1 MQISHREEFLV
12 LWKLFTVAILPLE
25 TQFIQ
30 PNYLVILSHLRSTT
44 GSLETNS
51 YIPFSKCPSPT
62 LFNPPFSGDL
72 VSQTENSKITVG
84 SLLAKL
90 SYWAFLGQV
99 CINLREKKDILSPVS
114 HFFTSTL
121 QSTVRKK
128 IYESIICMFILSPW
142 RPYLFSTYFDY
153 VKNL

>member
-1 MQISHREEFLV
+1 MQIGHREEFLV

-51 YIPFSKCPSPT
+51 YIPLSQCPSPT
-62 LFNPPFSGDL
+62 LSTPPFCGNL
-72 VSQTENSKITVG
+72 VSQTENSEITVS

-90 SYWAFLGQV
+90 SYWTFLGQAYF
-99 CINLREKKDILSPVS
+99 NLREKKDILSPVS
-114 HFFTSTL
+114 YFL
-121 QSTVRKK
+121 QALYKVLWGRK
-128 IYESIICMFILSPW
+128 YMRASP
-142 RPYLFSTYFDY
+142 Y
-153 VKNL
+153 VHIKSLEAISVLYIFWLRK

>member
-1 MQISHREEFLV
+1 MQIGHREEFLV

-51 YIPFSKCPSPT
+51 YIPLSQCPSPT
-62 LFNPPFSGDL
+62 LSTPPFCGNL
-72 VSQTENSKITVG
+72 VSQTEKSEITVS

-90 SYWAFLGQV
+90 SYWTFLGQAYF
-99 CINLREKKDILSPVS
+99 NLREKKDILSPVS
-114 HFFTSTL
+114 HFL
-121 QSTVRKK
+121 QALYKVHHR
-128 IYESIICMFILSPW
+128 MFILSLW

-153 VKNL
+153 VNNP

>member
-1 MQISHREEFLV
+1 MQIGHREEFLV

-51 YIPFSKCPSPT
+51 YIPLSQCPSPT
-62 LFNPPFSGDL
+62 LSTPPFCGNL
-72 VSQTENSKITVG
+72 VSQTENSEITVS

-90 SYWAFLGQV
+90 SYWTFLGQAYF
-99 CINLREKKDILSPVS
+99 NLREKKKIFCRLWVTFYK
-114 HFFTSTL
+114 HFTKYCEEENIWEHHRML
-121 QSTVRKK
+121 
-128 IYESIICMFILSPW
+128 Y
-142 RPYLFSTYFDY
+142 
-153 VKNL
+153 

>member
-1 MQISHREEFLV
+1 MQIGHREEFLV

-51 YIPFSKCPSPT
+51 YIPLSQCPSPT
-62 LFNPPFSGDL
+62 LSTPPFCGNL
-72 VSQTENSKITVG
+72 VSQTENSEITVS

-90 SYWAFLGQV
+90 SYWTFLGQAYF
-99 CINLREKKDILSPVS
+99 NLREKKDILSPVS
-114 HFFTSTL
+114 HFL
-121 QSTVRKK
+121 QALYKVLWGRK
-128 IYESIICMFILSPW
+128 YMRASL
-142 RPYLFSTYFDY
+142 Y
-153 VKNL
+153 VHIKSLEAISVLYIFWLRK

>member
-1 MQISHREEFLV
+1 MQIGHREEFLV

-51 YIPFSKCPSPT
+51 YIPLSQCPSPT
-62 LFNPPFSGDL
+62 LSTPPFCGNL
-72 VSQTENSKITVG
+72 VSQTENSEITVN

-90 SYWAFLGQV
+90 SYWTFLGQAYF
-99 CINLREKKDILSPVS
+99 NLREKKDILSPVS
-114 HFFTSTL
+114 HFL
-121 QSTVRKK
+121 QALYKVLWGRK
-128 IYESIICMFILSPW
+128 YMRASLYVILSLW

-153 VKNL
+153 VNNP

>member
-1 MQISHREEFLV
+1 MQIGHREEFLV

-51 YIPFSKCPSPT
+51 YIPLSQCPSPT
-62 LFNPPFSGDL
+62 LSTPPFCGNL
-72 VSQTENSKITVG
+72 VSQTENSEITVN

-90 SYWAFLGQV
+90 SYWTFLGQAYF
-99 CINLREKKDILSPVS
+99 NLREKKRYSVACESL
-114 HFFTSTL
+114 FTSTL

-128 IYESIICMFILSPW
+128 IYESITVCYIKSLEAISVLYIFWL
-142 RPYLFSTYFDY
+142 R
-153 VKNL
+153 K